1 MFILPNLHTGGAE
14 RIITTISNHLSREKF
29 IPSILLFQ
37 KEGGYLDFL
46 KEDIEIIEIKTSSIR
61 SSLFPILKTIW
72 KRKPDIVFSGW
83 GEISAFLSPFIP
95 LFKGIQFISRETNV
109 VSQHVTRKEIR
120 FFYRFY
126 NQNGSKLKVDYFN
139 QSGRTYA
146 ANSVDAVIS
155 REGNKFTIFFLNKE
169 RDLVALSGEFTG
181 DAIKDF
187 QQSVINKVEEPIGT
201 VRVFKSKSGYA
212 ESTREF

>member
-72 KRKPDIVFSGW
+72 KRKPDIYHHLFRYLRGFS
-83 GEISAFLSPFIP
+83 SFLVRRMLFLNMLQEKKSDFFI
-95 LFKGIQFISRETNV
+95 N
-109 VSQHVTRKEIR
+109 
-120 FFYRFY
+120 
-126 NQNGSKLKVDYFN
+126 
-139 QSGRTYA
+139 
-146 ANSVDAVIS
+146 
-155 REGNKFTIFFLNKE
+155 FTIIL
-169 RDLVALSGEFTG
+169 
-181 DAIKDF
+181 IK
-187 QQSVINKVEEPIGT
+187 SLPKVMI
-201 VRVFKSKSGYA
+201 
-212 ESTREF
+212 